1 MQSTRLPKTN
11 YRDPKRWNTVSV
23 PERVTERAYTRHE
36 VNEDGCWV
44 STYSTAS
51 HGYAQI
57 GWQNKGSCHVV
68 LAHRA
73 AWTHVN
79 GQVPI
84 GMTLDHTCKN
94 RRCVN
99 PAHLRL
105 LSNYENARR
114 NRGDDWAFG
123 SCRNGHP
130 DVNLREIARTAKSGR
145 KYVGLTCGICYRES
159 QKKWEGNNPELSDA
173 DREAAMERRRE
184 SSRAWYQAN
193 KELVKERARVWK
205 QNNKAKPKPKPR
217 ALKEIPW
224 EYF

>member
-23 PERVTERAYTRHE
+23 PERVAERAYTRHE

-57 GWQNKGSCHVV
+57 GWQNKGSRHVV

-84 GMTLDHTCKN
+84 GMTLDHLCKN

-105 LSNYENARR
+105 LPNWENARR
-114 NRGDDWAFG
+114 NQGDDWEFG
-123 SCRNGHP
+123 TCRNGHP
-130 DVNLREIARTAKSGR
+130 DTRLTVVARKAKSGR
-145 KYVGLTCGICYRES
+145 IYDALMCRDCRADYNRRWRAK
-159 QKKWEGNNPELSDA
+159 NPEKYAELNARDYA
-173 DREAAMERRRE
+173 RRKAAWTP
-184 SSRAWYQAN
+184 S
-193 KELVKERARVWK
+193 L
-205 QNNKAKPKPKPR
+205 
-217 ALKEIPW
+217 
-224 EYF
+224 